1 MSPPQAPPSAHTDE
15 DLRARAAEALTDLRH
30 VDGVAAELVG
40 PYLALQVTWPAG
52 TPYNRVPDAGRTALD
67 SLRARGGP
75 PLVAA
80 FHRAVLLSAM
90 AATRPT
96 LRTHPA
102 WSESL
107 ALWDEAMGRIRAT
120 LRKRSD
126 ADLDYPSD
134 LWAKDIA
141 LASGRMWHAGA
152 VLIEPRTG
160 PSRRWLLQGGVPT
173 LLRGAAAL
181 VAMGG
186 HYPIYEIHIA
196 NHTFPYFRPEGW
208 AESYRRIARALARDR
223 EAKGIFARSWF
234 FDPALQRVSPN
245 LAYLRQFPLERGAV
259 FLKARTTEEGR
270 QNALWNSAPRRALYE
285 AGEYDPQEY
294 LMIWPRRAML
304 AWLSRDGA
312 TEC

>member
-1 MSPPQAPPSAHTDE
+1 MSPAGAHTDE
-15 DLRARAAEALTDLRH
+15 ELRDRAAEALTDLRQ
-30 VDGVAAELVG
+30 VDGVAAQLVAR
-40 PYLALQVTWPAG
+40 YLALQATWPAG
-52 TPYNRVPDAGRTALD
+52 TSYNIVPPGVWDALD
-67 SLRARGGP
+67 SLRVRGGQ

-80 FHRAVLLSAM
+80 FHRTVLLSAM
-90 AATRPT
+90 ATTRPA
-96 LRTHPA
+96 LRAHPA

-107 ALWDEAMGRIRAT
+107 TLWDEAMGRIRAT

-141 LASGRMWHAGA
+141 LASGRLWHAGA
-152 VLIEPRTG
+152 VLIQPRMG
-160 PSRRWLLQGGVPT
+160 LSRRLLLQGGAPT
-173 LLRGAAAL
+173 LLRGVVTLA
-181 VAMGG
+181 AMGG
-186 HYPIYEIHIA
+186 HYPLYDMHTA

-223 EAKGIFARSWF
+223 EAKGIFCAVWF
-234 FDPALQRVSPN
+234 FDPAVQRVSPN

-259 FLKARTTEEGR
+259 FLKVRTTEDGR
-270 QNALWNSAPRRALYE
+270 QSALWNSPPRRALYE
-285 AGEYDPQEY
+285 AGEYDPQEH